1 MYIYINI
8 YMYIY
13 INIYIY
19 AIYVYAIYIYRE
31 RGLVEETAPE
41 SHRPARVLVSKPDAD
56 AGPLSLA

>member
-1 MYIYINI
+1 
-8 YMYIY
+8 MYIY